1 MTTLALTPNKSSINN
16 LINLALFQGV
26 WFATVIG
33 AAQGTIIYGIFS
45 LGLFITIHTLISHSA
60 RSDLKLA
67 AIAVL
72 IGLVAETLIIRAGLL
87 TYAHNLP
94 AAGFAPAWILIL
106 WANLALT
113 LNGCLSWLKS
123 RYLLAAILGAIG
135 GPLSYFGGI
144 KLGAATAET
153 GLPYVLAVIAI
164 IFGAVTPLLLFMAS
178 RMTNDSHLK
187 QL

>member
-1 MTTLALTPNKSSINN
+1 MTTLALTLNKSSINN

-26 WFATVIG
+26 WFATIIG
-33 AAQGTIIYGIFS
+33 AAEDTLIYGFLS

-72 IGLVAETLIIRAGLL
+72 VGLVAETLIIRAGLL
-87 TYAHNLP
+87 SYAHNLP

-113 LNGCLSWLKS
+113 LNGCLNWLKG

-144 KLGAATAET
+144 KLGAATTQSEW
-153 GLPYVLAVIAI
+153 PFVLAVIAI
-164 IFGAVTPLLLFMAS
+164 IYGAVTPLFLFIAS
-178 RMTNDSHLK
+178 RMTRKSHLK